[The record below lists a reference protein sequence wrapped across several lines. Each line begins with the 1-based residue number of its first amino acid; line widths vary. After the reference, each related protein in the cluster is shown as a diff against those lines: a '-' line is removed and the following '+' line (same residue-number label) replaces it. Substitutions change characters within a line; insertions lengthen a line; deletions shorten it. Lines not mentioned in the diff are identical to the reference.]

1 MNKLILGLA
10 ITALTFTACKKK
22 EIEPVVTP
30 TTTSSEKGVLIGTQT
45 TSANETVV
53 LYADRSD
60 LQSGYNNFYI
70 KLTDASGAIITT
82 ASIDLVPMM
91 DMTTMTHSCP
101 VEQPVY
107 NTASKKY
114 EGSVVFTMS
123 SMGGTWTVEM
133 TVNGNQV
140 IFPITVAEPATKIV
154 GSYSGTDGEKYI
166 ISLIQ
171 PITWK
176 VGLNDIEIMINR
188 KETMM
193 SFPADNDFEVIMTP
207 EMPSMGHGSPNN
219 VSPTLIGNGRYKG
232 VVNYTMTGDWRLHFE
247 LKKAG
252 TTIHSDAYLDIL
264 F

>member
-22 EIEPVVTP
+22 EVDPVVNPTATP
-30 TTTSSEKGVLIGTQT
+30 IEAIVLIATET
-45 TSANETVV
+45 TSANETVK

-70 KLTDASGAIITT
+70 KLTDANGTEMPNAAVTLEPI
-82 ASIDLVPMM
+82 M
-91 DMTTMTHSCP
+91 DMTTMMHSCP

-107 NTASKKY
+107 QTTSKKY
-114 EGSVVFTMS
+114 HGSVVFIMS
-123 SMGGTWTVEM
+123 SMAGNWTVKV

-140 IFPITVAEPATKIV
+140 VFPVTVAEAATKIV
-154 GSYSGTDGEKYI
+154 GSYTGTDGEIYF

-171 PITWK
+171 PVTWK

-188 KETMM
+188 KASMM

-219 VSPTLIGNGRYKG
+219 VSPTLLSNGRYKG

-252 TTIHSDAYLDIL
+252 VTIHSDAFLDIL